1 MNTIKLKQIKLSM
14 KNKNIEIKSKKEYH
28 EMMVT
33 IYNLMNKG
41 NGKLTKAETIKLTEM
56 SIATEYYEDHVL
68 GLKLVKEPKS
78 IQEVV
83 ELKLFENKMTK
94 AKLAEE
100 MGLAKSKVSEI
111 LNGKRKADIIFIK
124 GIHRVLKI
132 DAKLLLDIA

>member
-1 MNTIKLKQIKLSM
+1 
-14 KNKNIEIKSKKEYH
+14 
-28 EMMVT
+28 
-33 IYNLMNKG
+33 
-41 NGKLTKAETIKLTEM
+41 
-56 SIATEYYEDHVL
+56 
-68 GLKLVKEPKS
+68 LKLVKEPKS

-83 ELKLFENKMTK
+83 ALKLFENKMTK

-132 DAKLLLDIA
+132 DAKLLLEIA

>member
-1 MNTIKLKQIKLSM
+1 M

-56 SIATEYYEDHVL
+56 SITTEYYEDHVL

-111 LNGKRKADIIFIK
+111 LNGKRKADITFIK
-124 GIHRVLKI
+124 GVHKVLKI
-132 DAKLLLDIA
+132 DAKLLLEIA

>member
-1 MNTIKLKQIKLSM
+1 M

-41 NGKLTKAETIKLTEM
+41 NGKLTKAETIKLTEI
-56 SIATEYYEDHVL
+56 SIATEYYEDHIL

-111 LNGKRKADIIFIK
+111 LNGKRKADITFIK
-124 GIHRVLKI
+124 GVHKVLKI
-132 DAKLLLDIA
+132 DAKLLLEIA

>member
-1 MNTIKLKQIKLSM
+1 M

-56 SIATEYYEDHVL
+56 SIATEYYEDQVL

-111 LNGKRKADIIFIK
+111 LNGKRKADITFIK
-124 GIHRVLKI
+124 GVHKVLKI
-132 DAKLLLDIA
+132 DAKLLLEIA